1 VARKKTIK
9 AVGWERT
16 SPPRPEDVAK
26 AATFPQAPFRRY
38 TYTPQLFVGNPF
50 DAIKIAEHS
59 DAVRA
64 LPWLASL
71 GLPPPGDDASMK
83 SGFSIL
89 CVMPKLETPE
99 KVWEHFSDEV
109 DRLSDVF
116 DEIGSGSVAVTVD
129 AARRRRDIAADFTLQ
144 LRMMKL
150 AETQGFIVD
159 VVDERECS
167 ILDVYEMARAD
178 RFVDPA
184 TYDVVF
190 IDADDREAMAL
201 ARCGARRVVLV
212 GDCKNQ
218 PAAVAPTLTALYDVI
233 TDEIAQRGRQ
243 VSMPWAPPL
252 PQVPA
257 MSADDA
263 AVDEAIAR
271 LSS

>member
-1 VARKKTIK
+1 M
-9 AVGWERT
+9 
-16 SPPRPEDVAK
+16 
-26 AATFPQAPFRRY
+26 
-38 TYTPQLFVGNPF
+38 
-50 DAIKIAEHS
+50 
-59 DAVRA
+59 RA

-71 GLPPPGDDASMK
+71 GLPPPGDAVSTK
-83 SGFSIL
+83 PSFRIL
-89 CVMPKLETPE
+89 CVMETPE
-99 KVWEHFSDEV
+99 KVWDHFSDEV
-109 DRLSDVF
+109 EDLHTRYDEMSHADF
-116 DEIGSGSVAVTVD
+116 DKAID

-159 VVDERECS
+159 VVDERECAV
-167 ILDVYEMARAD
+167 LDVYEMARAD

-201 ARCGARRVVLV
+201 VRCGAKRVVLV

-218 PAAVAPTLTALYDVI
+218 PAAIAPTLTALYGVVA
-233 TDEIAQRGRQ
+233 DEIAQRGRQ
-243 VSMPWAPPL
+243 VAMPWAPPL
-252 PQVPA
+252 PQVPIV
-257 MSADDA
+257 SADDV